1 MKKFCFILM
10 CCLVATSC
18 SANNQKYKIKNEVN
32 ILHNIQNKN
41 YVLKNSIKN
50 SEITLVFEKDNRVIG
65 KSGVNNY
72 FGNYKLNGNI
82 LEISQCATTR
92 MAGPTD
98 LMKQEQDFLKK
109 LSEAKTI
116 HQTKNGDI
124 IITTSSG
131 EKLEF
136 EQR

>member
-10 CCLVATSC
+10 CCLIVTSC
-18 SANNQKYKIKNEVN
+18 SANNQKYKTEKVS
-32 ILHNIQNKN
+32 ILQTIQNKN
-41 YVLKNSIKN
+41 YVLKNTLKD
-50 SEITLVFEKDNRVIG
+50 SEITLVFQKDNKIIG

-72 FGNYKLNGNI
+72 FGNYKLNGNL

-109 LSEAKTI
+109 LSEAQSI
-116 HQTKNGDI
+116 HQTENGGI